1 MNLTWRIITLE
12 QPPVAEI
19 KWNISKYYIQ
29 MKEEKEEKKTKE
41 NMNKQKPK
49 GRIVDLTKC

>member
-1 MNLTWRIITLE
+1 MNLTLRIITLE